1 MFNYLKYLLVMVIT
15 FVITVYVGLYIVV
28 PYLLFNGRWGIGI

>member
-1 MFNYLKYLLVMVIT
+1 MINYLKYLLAMVIT

-28 PYLLFNGRWGIGI
+28 PYILFNGTWGFGI